1 MSASDEIRKQFQ
13 EVMSESW
20 LEGSFLE
27 AQRNLD

>member
-1 MSASDEIRKQFQ
+1 MSDEISKHFQ

-27 AQRNLD
+27 AQGNLG